1 MKNYDYRK
9 QIRQD
14 VKEYLEENLDYIKA
28 KAEGS
33 NISDVLYD
41 ELWVEDSVTGNA
53 SGSYTFN
60 AKEAKE
66 YVEENYDLAIQAYKD
81 FGCLETLATDIE
93 AENFERIDVTIRCHL
108 LGEAISYVL
117 EEEEVEV

>member
-1 MKNYDYRK
+1 MKKYDYRK

-14 VKEYLEENLDYIKA
+14 VKDYLEENLDYIKA

-41 ELWVEDSVTGNA
+41 ELRMADSVTGNA

-60 AKEAKE
+60 GKEAKE
-66 YVEENYDLAIQAYKD
+66 YVEENYDLAIKAYKD
-81 FGCLETLATDIE
+81 FDCLETLATDIE
-93 AENFERIDVTIRCHL
+93 EEHFELIDVTIRLHL
-108 LGEAISYVL
+108 LGEAIAYVL
-117 EEEEVEV
+117 ENKEVEV